1 MVSKEAVNY
10 GPGTPFRNCG
20 NCVMFHPDGT
30 CDLVI
35 GKIMPGDVCDRWE
48 SK

>member
-20 NCVMFHPDGT
+20 NCVMYHPDHS
-30 CDLVI
+30 CDLVK
-35 GKIMPGDVCDRWE
+35 GMIMPGDVCDRWE
-48 SK
+48 GK